1 MTGGPG
7 LSPVLLATLLL
18 GALMARQLTGVYF
31 GGHYWCPSCGARSEG
46 RHSPEC
52 PWNHSPSG

>member
-7 LSPVLLATLLL
+7 MSPVLLATLLL

-31 GGHYWCPSCGARSEG
+31 GGRYQCPSCGARSEG

-52 PWNHSPSG
+52 PWNHSP